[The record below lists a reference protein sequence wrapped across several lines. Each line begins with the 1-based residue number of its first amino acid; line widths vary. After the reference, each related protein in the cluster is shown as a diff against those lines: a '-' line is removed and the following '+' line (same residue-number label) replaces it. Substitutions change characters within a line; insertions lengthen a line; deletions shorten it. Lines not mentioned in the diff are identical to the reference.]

1 MNRKGYYNSDGVSDV
16 IGALLSEIR
25 DRIRIKYNSSDAMA
39 LTQRKAEMAITIQEA
54 IMKRDNTIYPVADL
68 NDRLNEIDFNPHH
81 LMISG

>member
-39 LTQRKAEMAITIQEA
+39 LTQRESWNGHYYSRSYYEE
-54 IMKRDNTIYPVADL
+54 R
-68 NDRLNEIDFNPHH
+68 
-81 LMISG
+81 